1 MGVFDLLR
9 SVLGFGDSGNSTD
22 SAGTSVAVGT
32 ERNPNGEETDGTP
45 DAGTDERDHEPSDTD
60 AGNAAAAAGTDAIA
74 STDSMVEPPDS
85 DPETAAEPA
94 EAGTGVTEHSGTETP
109 AAEPAEAAGPVPDEP
124 EGTDTPG
131 DAADAE
137 DGNDTADAEGGTTV
151 ADSVETVDGIG
162 PAYAERL
169 GNAGV
174 ETVPELR
181 EADAVSLAEAT
192 DISEKRISRWQERAA
207 E

>member
-1 MGVFDLLR
+1 VTEH
-9 SVLGFGDSGNSTD
+9 S
-22 SAGTSVAVGT
+22 GT
-32 ERNPNGEETDGTP
+32 ETP
-45 DAGTDERDHEPSDTD
+45 A
-60 AGNAAAAAGTDAIA
+60 
-74 STDSMVEPPDS
+74 
-85 DPETAAEPA
+85 A

-109 AAEPAEAAGPVPDEP
+109 AAEAADPAPDEF

-131 DAADAE
+131 DAIDAE
-137 DGNDTADAEGGTTV
+137 DGTTV
-151 ADSVETVDGIG
+151 ADSVDTISGIG

>member
-9 SVLGFGDSGNSTD
+9 SVLGFGDSGDSTD
-22 SAGTSVAVGT
+22 STGTSVAVGT

-45 DAGTDERDHEPSDTD
+45 DVGTDERDHEPSDTD
-60 AGNAAAAAGTDAIA
+60 AGNAAAAAGTDATA
-74 STDSMVEPPDS
+74 STDSVVETPDS
-85 DPETAAEPA
+85 DPET
-94 EAGTGVTEHSGTETP
+94 

-137 DGNDTADAEGGTTV
+137 DGNDPADAEDGNDPADAEDGTTV

-192 DISEKRISRWQERAA
+192 DISEKRISRWEERAA

>member
-9 SVLGFGDSGNSTD
+9 SVLGFGGSGDSKESP
-22 SAGTSVAVGT
+22 GTSVAVGT

-45 DAGTDERDHEPSDTD
+45 DVGTDERDLEPSDTD
-60 AGNAAAAAGTDAIA
+60 AGNAAAAAGTDATA
-74 STDSMVEPPDS
+74 STDSMVETPDS
-85 DPETAAEPA
+85 DPET
-94 EAGTGVTEHSGTETP
+94 

-124 EGTDTPG
+124 EETDAPG

-137 DGNDTADAEGGTTV
+137 DGNDAADVQDSHDTADAEDSITV
-151 ADSVETVDGIG
+151 AEPVETIDGIG